1 MDTAKIL
8 TTINYKD
15 FTPIDMIYI
24 IEELSDIHGRENI
37 KTTLKSILDFM
48 ERWEREQ
55 QFSFF
60 IRARAHSCTDFNTK
74 KIEKDV
80 DKFLY
85 INYNIDR

>member
-1 MDTAKIL
+1 MKPQRKEREVYIMDTAKIL

-55 QFSFF
+55 
-60 IRARAHSCTDFNTK
+60 
-74 KIEKDV
+74 
-80 DKFLY
+80 
-85 INYNIDR
+85 

>member
-15 FTPIDMIYI
+15 FTPIDMVYI

-55 QFSFF
+55 QFSFSF
-60 IRARAHSCTDFNTK
+60 APGRILVRILIQKN
-74 KIEKDV
+74 
-80 DKFLY
+80 
-85 INYNIDR
+85 